1 MNDSQVDSRHF
12 EEIDDPQVVS
22 RLEALD
28 DVIFPAIDGDETALA
43 AAEPVWK
50 ETLSEL
56 GLEAVQAS
64 RRQYLRHARATW
76 AFLRNQTLQH
86 PHHILA
92 VLKIISL
99 LIGDEAS

>member
-12 EEIDDPQVVS
+12 EEIDDPKVVS

-86 PHHILA
+86 LHHILA

>member
-1 MNDSQVDSRHF
+1 VNDSQRDSPHID
-12 EEIDDPQVVS
+12 EIDDPQVVS

-28 DVIFPAIDGDETALA
+28 DVIFPAIDGDEIALA

-56 GLEAVQAS
+56 GPEAIQAS
-64 RRQYLRHARATW
+64 RHQYLRHARTTW
-76 AFLRNQTLQH
+76 TFLRNQTLQH
-86 PHHILA
+86 PHQILA
-92 VLKIISL
+92 VLKIITL